1 MRLPTCLTAL
11 PLLLLAV
18 PVAAEEER
26 TEWRLFIADHRKPL
40 VSVVDLDTASTLGTF
55 ELAAPA
61 TLYTTP
67 SKRAVYAVQGSA
79 NLVSAIATGLAV
91 DDHGDHGDITIT
103 DPALLDV
110 TIAGE
115 RPVHFVEHDG
125 DIAVFFDGEGVVR
138 VMGEDAFLD
147 GDGVVAEYD
156 AGAPH
161 HGVAAAFDGHLLIS
175 AHNPADPSELPVG
188 IRVLDAGGQ
197 QVGDLHDCPDLH
209 GEASSN
215 HTLAIACATGLLLV
229 NEGANGP
236 EIEHLAYSESL
247 PEGKTTTLLGG
258 VGLQYWLGNY
268 GADRVVIIDPSGSEA
283 FRLVDLPTRRV
294 HFAVDPQNVKF
305 AYIFTEDGAL
315 HQLNVLSGSITKSL
329 QVTEPYSMD
338 GEWSLPRPRIAVA
351 GDVVAV
357 TDPLKSVVRLIGTGD
372 FTEAGLIAVE
382 GMPYNIVAVGASGE
396 VH

>member
-1 MRLPTCLTAL
+1 
-11 PLLLLAV
+11 
-18 PVAAEEER
+18 
-26 TEWRLFIADHRKPL
+26 
-40 VSVVDLDTASTLGTF
+40 
-55 ELAAPA
+55 
-61 TLYTTP
+61 
-67 SKRAVYAVQGSA
+67 
-79 NLVSAIATGLAV
+79 
-91 DDHGDHGDITIT
+91 
-103 DPALLDV
+103 
-110 TIAGE
+110 
-115 RPVHFVEHDG
+115 
-125 DIAVFFDGEGVVR
+125 
-138 VMGEDAFLD
+138 
-147 GDGVVAEYD
+147 
-156 AGAPH
+156 
-161 HGVAAAFDGHLLIS
+161 
-175 AHNPADPSELPVG
+175 
-188 IRVLDAGGQ
+188 
-197 QVGDLHDCPDLH
+197 
-209 GEASSN
+209 
-215 HTLAIACATGLLLV
+215 V

>member
-1 MRLPTCLTAL
+1 MRLSTCLTAL
-11 PLLLLAV
+11 SLASVAV
-18 PVAAEEER
+18 PASAEEL
-26 TEWRLFIADHRKPL
+26 TSWRLFVADHGKPHVIIL
-40 VSVVDLDTASTLGTF
+40 DLETKETLATVQ
-55 ELAAPA
+55 LSAPA
-61 TLYTTP
+61 ALYATP
-67 SKRAVYAVQGSA
+67 SRRAVYAVQGSA

-138 VMGEDAFLD
+138 VVGEDALLD

-175 AHNPADPSELPVG
+175 APNPADPAELPVG

-197 QVGDLHDCPDLH
+197 PVGDLHDCPDLH

-229 NEGANGP
+229 DEGANGP

-258 VGLQYWLGNY
+258 IGLQYWLGNY
-268 GADRVVIIDPSGSEA
+268 GADRVVIIDPSDSEA
-283 FRLVDLPTRRV
+283 FRLVDLPSRRV
-294 HFAVDPQNVKF
+294 HFAVDPQDVKF
-305 AYIFTEDGAL
+305 AYIFTEDGQL
-315 HQLNVLSGSITKSL
+315 HQLNVLSGSIGRSL
-329 QVTEPYSMD
+329 TVTEPYSMD

-351 GDVVAV
+351 GNVVAV
-357 TDPLKSVVRLIGTGD
+357 TDPLKGVIHLISTGD
-372 FTEAGLIAVE
+372 FTEAGQITVE